1 MKTVFA
7 AVAAVLSAAVC
18 GAGAP
23 LSRYAE
29 REVIRGDS
37 FTMLNIIPSSPGR
50 EEIAAA
56 DAVEFAERTGNPY
69 CLYSMTLH
77 PQGKPA
83 MKTVDA
89 AVASY
94 RKWAD
99 HLKGSKVKPA
109 ILLQAIIGHWTQ
121 DLAEKERESWQRA
134 VNVEGT
140 VTRYCP
146 LDPGYRAYIR
156 ETARKLAA
164 CAPAL
169 ILSDD
174 DVRPFSPKAECTCP
188 LHVAEYNRR
197 TGRNLTAEEMR
208 RLLLSADRRSPE
220 HTAFVEM
227 QRDTVAGVCALIR
240 EGIDSV
246 DPGIP
251 SGVCEPGWA
260 WARRYIADN
269 AFAMAGP
276 AHTAWARLANGR
288 YSEGAA
294 KQELGQ
300 LVMRTMSGIERM
312 RGSGV
317 LLLDEADTWPH
328 NLWSKS
334 SVAFHAKLATG
345 AFLGLKGAKMW
356 LVNAHKGAYPVSRHY
371 TDILARHRGFYSAV
385 SATVRETAMEGVLIP
400 CSSDYPAFNAARG
413 NGSNEAFEDRGW
425 AQIVFSWYGIPFAA
439 TRDFGRRGIYALGG
453 KNALDHLSDDDIRRI
468 FSHKVLVD
476 GQALRALA
484 RRGFSE
490 LTGAQI
496 VGTEP
501 LFTGERS
508 EITGDFLN
516 LPKSSRPPVLR
527 ALPGA
532 KTLSSLIWRESSFA
546 KDFER
551 VAPACIL
558 FRNRLGGEVAVM
570 SYHLD
575 LGLAYLYSE
584 ARQRFV
590 YGVLDAL
597 NSSPMDNICVNAQ
610 NVLALARRVPDG
622 ADLVFLQN
630 LNYDPER
637 EVLVR
642 RARRPA
648 SVEAM
653 DGHGVWRP
661 AHFGWK
667 DGTVAIPGDWPCY
680 GIKLLRFRASPDRR
694 TEPDRGADASGT
706 RAL

>member
-1 MKTVFA
+1 MKIKIA
-7 AVAAVLSAAVC
+7 AIVAVLAAASVRADGNC
-18 GAGAP
+18 C
-23 LSRYAE
+23 RTKYAE
-29 REVIRGDS
+29 REVIRSDS
-37 FTMLNIIPSSPGR
+37 FTMLNIIPCRPGG
-50 EEIAAA
+50 EALAAA
-56 DAVEFAERTGNPY
+56 DAAEFAERTGNPY
-69 CLYSMTLH
+69 CLYSMTLY

-94 RKWAD
+94 RKWAAL
-99 HLKGSKVKPA
+99 LKGTKVKPA

-121 DLAEKERESWQRA
+121 DLAEKECESWQRA
-134 VNVEGT
+134 VNVKGT

-146 LDPGYRAYIR
+146 LDPGYRDYIR

-174 DVRPFSPKAECTCP
+174 DVRAFSPLAECTCP

-197 TGRNLTAEEMR
+197 TGRNLTGDEMR
-208 RLLLSADRRSPE
+208 SLLTSVDRRSAE

-276 AHTAWARLANGR
+276 SHTAWLRLANGC
-288 YSEGAA
+288 YHESAPKSEMG
-294 KQELGQ
+294 G
-300 LVMRTMSGIERM
+300 LVMRTMSSIERL
-312 RGSGV
+312 RGCGA
-317 LLLDEADTWPH
+317 LLLDESDTWPH

-356 LVNAHKGAYPVSRHY
+356 LVNAHKGKYPVSRHY
-371 TDILARHRGFYSAV
+371 TDILARHRGFYPAV
-385 SATVRETAMEGVLIP
+385 SAAVNASTPAGVLIP
-400 CSSDYPAFNAARG
+400 CTCDYPSFNAACGQG
-413 NGSNEAFEDRGW
+413 NYDSFAPDGW
-425 AQIVFSWYGIPFAA
+425 GHRIFSWYGIPF
-439 TRDFGRRGIYALGG
+439 TMTQDFGRDGIYALGG
-453 KNALDHLSDDDIRRI
+453 KEALAHLSDDDIRKI
-468 FSHKVLVD
+468 LSHRVIVD
-476 GQALRALA
+476 GLSLRALVK
-484 RRGFSE
+484 RGFSE
-490 LTGAQI
+490 LVGAEI
-496 VGTEP
+496 VETPP

-508 EITGDFLN
+508 EMSGDFLS
-516 LPKSSRPPVLR
+516 LPKRMSPPVLR

-532 KTLSSLIWRESSFA
+532 KTLSSIIWRESSYA

-558 FRNRLGGEVAVM
+558 YRNRLGGTVAAM
-570 SYHLD
+570 SYHL
-575 LGLAYLYSE
+575 GMGASYLYSE
-584 ARQRFV
+584 GRQRFV
-590 YGVLDAL
+590 NDVLDSLAGEAV
-597 NSSPMDNICVNAQ
+597 DNICMNAQ
-610 NVLALARRVPDG
+610 NVLALERRAADG
-622 ADLVFLQN
+622 SDLVLLQN

-637 EVLVR
+637 EALLRRRVR
-642 RARRPA
+642 PS
-648 SVEAM
+648 SVEVM
-653 DGHGVWRP
+653 DDHGAWR
-661 AHFGWK
+661 AAAFSWAEGIV
-667 DGTVAIPGDWPCY
+667 TIPGDWPCY
-680 GIKLLRFRASPDRR
+680 GVKFLRLKR
-694 TEPDRGADASGT
+694 
-706 RAL
+706 